1 MAMGVCQITDTY
13 FIVNSP
19 TLFIIIYSFY
29 YYMLLHVCDN
39 CLHINMKNIKLIE
52 VPSEIGAGTRGAS
65 LGVDAIKI
73 AALDFMSNFFVHFP
87 SEKIQSENKLLF
99 EPIES
104 PYAKRIKGIVN
115 MYDKISKSVADSIK
129 ENFFPVILSGDH
141 SNAGATIAGIKLAK
155 PKSRLG
161 VIWIDAHADLHTP
174 YTTPSGNLHGMPL
187 ATAINEDNLECAV
200 HELDA
205 DTKKQWDYLK
215 NIGKI
220 APKVLPEDVVFISL
234 RDFEKEEKALID
246 KYGMKVVTTNEL
258 RRKGAEIVYRSI
270 IRSLSDCTD
279 IYVSFDVDSLD
290 STISKGTG
298 TPVSNGLK
306 EREAEDLISKFMQ
319 SRKICCFEITEV
331 NPTLDKENLMAEI
344 AFNILQRSVNVL
356 MMN

>member
-1 MAMGVCQITDTY
+1 
-13 FIVNSP
+13 
-19 TLFIIIYSFY
+19 
-29 YYMLLHVCDN
+29 
-39 CLHINMKNIKLIE
+39 MKNIKLIE

-87 SEKIQSENKLLF
+87 SEKVEVENQLLF
-99 EPIES
+99 EPIQS
-104 PYAKRIKGIVN
+104 PYAKRIHGMVT
-115 MYDKISKSVADSIK
+115 MYERVSKAVCDSIK
-129 ENFFPVILSGDH
+129 GHFFPVILSGDH
-141 SNAGATIAGIKLAK
+141 ATAGGTIAGIKMAR
-155 PKSRLG
+155 PKSKLG

-174 YTTPSGNLHGMPL
+174 YTTPSGNMHGMSL
-187 ATAINEDNLECAV
+187 ATAIGEDNEECKV
-200 HELDA
+200 HELDEK
-205 DTKKQWDYLK
+205 THKMWEQLK
-215 NIGKI
+215 HLGKI
-220 APKVLPEDVVFISL
+220 HPKVLPEDVVIISL
-234 RDFEKEEKALID
+234 RDYEAEEKALVEKHGI
-246 KYGMKVVTTNEL
+246 KIITTNEV
-258 RRKGAEIVYRSI
+258 RRNGAESVSRKVLRY
-270 IRSLSDCTD
+270 LSDCTD

-319 SRKICCFEITEV
+319 NRKICCFEITEV